1 MKKQKTTTIEENNT
15 THKSLFDRLSEEIIF
30 TILDFLDQ
38 SNPRDKKSF
47 SLVCKTFYVIESKHR
62 KTLKPLRSDHLP
74 SILNRYPQISTLN
87 LTLCPRVTDSALSGV
102 AASVGDSLRSVD
114 LSRSRF
120 FTGSGLAALVAGC
133 RNLTELDLSNATELR
148 DAAAAAIA
156 EARNLERLW
165 LARCKLITD
174 IGIGCIAVGCP
185 KLKLISLKWCL
196 GIGDLGVGLVAVK
209 CKEIRSLDLSYLPI
223 TNKCLPAIVKLQYLE
238 ELILEG
244 CFGINDDGLVAINQG
259 SNSLNVLLIVEYD

>member
-1 MKKQKTTTIEENNT
+1 M
-15 THKSLFDRLSEEIIF
+15 
-30 TILDFLDQ
+30 
-38 SNPRDKKSF
+38 
-47 SLVCKTFYVIESKHR
+47 
-62 KTLKPLRSDHLP
+62 
-74 SILNRYPQISTLN
+74 
-87 LTLCPRVTDSALSGV
+87 
-102 AASVGDSLRSVD
+102 
-114 LSRSRF
+114 
-120 FTGSGLAALVAGC
+120 AGC

-209 CKEIRSLDLSYLPI
+209 CKEIRSLDLSYLPVI
-223 TNKCLPAIVKLQYLE
+223 FLKI
-238 ELILEG
+238 
-244 CFGINDDGLVAINQG
+244 F
-259 SNSLNVLLIVEYD
+259 